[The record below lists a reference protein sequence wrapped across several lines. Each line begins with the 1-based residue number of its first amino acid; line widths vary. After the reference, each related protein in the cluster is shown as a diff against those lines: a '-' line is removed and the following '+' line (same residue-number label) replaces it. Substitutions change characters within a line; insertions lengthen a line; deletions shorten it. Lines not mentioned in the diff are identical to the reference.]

1 MNATATNGL
10 AAHAH
15 CERHDTGL
23 WFKLKCGTF
32 GSTTLVH
39 LDHMPAY
46 GSIEQVEPRLSK
58 TKSRVVISVLS
69 GLLLLVAVVGA
80 IRFVKFNESQAV
92 GIGAK
97 QVTSFD
103 SQEHVALE
111 QLSASLDRQLE
122 TLNQLESKVASNIL
136 TAGSVSAHAAAA
148 PHSHPVAVAAK
159 ATPEGKSESFLADI
173 VGIQSPAMESQ
184 HSNLVKS
191 FESKK
196 QTLPSSSSYFVLSP
210 VLCILV
216 IALAGLL
223 F

>member
-1 MNATATNGL
+1 
-10 AAHAH
+10 
-15 CERHDTGL
+15 
-23 WFKLKCGTF
+23 
-32 GSTTLVH
+32 
-39 LDHMPAY
+39 MPAY
-46 GSIEQVEPRLSK
+46 GSIEQLEPRLSK

-122 TLNQLESKVASNIL
+122 TLNQLELKVASHIL

-148 PHSHPVAVAAK
+148 PDSHPVAANAA
-159 ATPEGKSESFLADI
+159 PEGKSESFLADI
-173 VGIQSPAMESQ
+173 MGIQSPAMQSQ

-196 QTLPSSSSYFVLSP
+196 QALPSSSSYLVLSP

-216 IALAGLL
+216 VALAGLL

>member
-1 MNATATNGL
+1 
-10 AAHAH
+10 
-15 CERHDTGL
+15 
-23 WFKLKCGTF
+23 
-32 GSTTLVH
+32 
-39 LDHMPAY
+39 MPAY
-46 GSIEQVEPRLSK
+46 GSIEQLEPRPSK
-58 TKSRVVISVLS
+58 TKPRVVISVLS
-69 GLLLLVAVVGA
+69 MLLLLVAVVGA

-103 SQEHVALE
+103 SQEHVALQ

-148 PHSHPVAVAAK
+148 PDSHPVAVAAK

-173 VGIQSPAMESQ
+173 MGIQSPAMESH

-196 QTLPSSSSYFVLSP
+196 QALPSSSSYFGFCP